1 MASKHEIIVRAVV
14 TSWSVE
20 RRGRLYTMQQGLMTP
35 WGSDNPIWIGPYPG
49 KRTKGFPDIFG
60 FEFDEFELE
69 QGADDYNGC
78 IKLPIYCVV
87 EVKTIAH
94 PRLSPQQKNYLNY
107 CISIGG
113 RAYVA
118 MEDNSPRGYSLT
130 EWVPV

>member
-1 MASKHEIIVRAVV
+1 MASKHEIIVRAVI

-60 FEFDEFELE
+60 FEFIEPDLDGTEF
-69 QGADDYNGC
+69 
-78 IKLPIYCVV
+78 PIYCVV
-87 EVKTIAH
+87 EVKTKNDTLK
-94 PRLSPQQKNYLNY
+94 PGQKNYLNY
-107 CISIGG
+107 AVSIGG

-118 MEDNSPRGYSLT
+118 MEDDSKKGYNLT
-130 EWVPV
+130 EWVPC

>member
-49 KRTKGFPDIFG
+49 KRTKGFLDIFG
-60 FEFDEFELE
+60 FEFDTR
-69 QGADDYNGC
+69 YV
-78 IKLPIYCVV
+78 KPLPIYCVV
-87 EVKTIAH
+87 EVKTIVH
-94 PRLSPQQKNYLNY
+94 PRLSKDQINYLNY
-107 CISIGG
+107 AVSIGA

-118 MEDNSPRGYSLT
+118 MEDDSKKGYNLT
-130 EWVPV
+130 EWVVV

>member
-35 WGSDNPIWIGPYPG
+35 WGSNNPIWIGPYPG

-60 FEFDEFELE
+60 FELISYYYYDNHQFKEKR
-69 QGADDYNGC
+69 
-78 IKLPIYCVV
+78 IPVYCVV

-94 PRLSPQQKNYLNY
+94 SKLSPQQKNYLNY

-118 MEDNSPRGYSLT
+118 MEDDSSRGYNLT
-130 EWVPV
+130 EWVVV

>member
-14 TSWSVE
+14 TSWSVD

-60 FEFDEFELE
+60 YEY
-69 QGADDYNGC
+69 QSYHVYNNYQYKE
-78 IKLPIYCVV
+78 IRVPVYCVV
-87 EVKTIAH
+87 EVKTIAY
-94 PRLSPQQKNYLNY
+94 PDLTPEQINYLNY
-107 CISIGG
+107 AISVGG

-118 MEDNSPRGYSLT
+118 MEDSSPLGYSLD
-130 EWVPV
+130 EWVV